1 MATCFLFIVVC
12 SPFSCIVMMVIL
24 FLTCVVMINIF
35 IAMLSN
41 RFDDIQQNAMKYFH
55 HHVAKTMAK
64 LELKDDLTI
73 FRCGEVS

>member
-1 MATCFLFIVVC
+1 MMGFLF
-12 SPFSCIVMMVIL
+12 F
-24 FLTCVVMINIF
+24 TCVVMINIF

-41 RFDDIQQNAMKYFH
+41 RFHVIQQNATVFFH
-55 HHVAKTMAK
+55 HNAAKTMAK